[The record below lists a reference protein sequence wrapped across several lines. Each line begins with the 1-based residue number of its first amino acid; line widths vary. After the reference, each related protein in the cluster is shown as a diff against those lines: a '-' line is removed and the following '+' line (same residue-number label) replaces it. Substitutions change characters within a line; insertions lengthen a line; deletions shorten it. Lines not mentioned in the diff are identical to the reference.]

1 MKSMRAFLR
10 AQCFYMVFYW
20 NENPYQKEM
29 TGEKKGGRFLSIVFW
44 KHFRRRLGAH
54 IKKRPSC
61 LQNWKSYKKKEA
73 GPGKACENICGR
85 YLSIIRLIWNHCKKY
100 NSRTVI
106 LTVKKYEKHTYRPLI
121 FSSTE
126 V

>member
-1 MKSMRAFLR
+1 MRTSKSDQAAYRI
-10 AQCFYMVFYW
+10 
-20 NENPYQKEM
+20 
-29 TGEKKGGRFLSIVFW
+29 GRG
-44 KHFRRRLGAH
+44 R
-54 IKKRPSC
+54 
-61 LQNWKSYKKKEA
+61 SYKKKEA
-73 GPGKACENICGR
+73 GPGKAYENICGR
-85 YLSIIRLIWNHCKKY
+85 YLSIIRMIWNHCKKY